1 VLNAKSK
8 RIVMA
13 LLRLPGFRSLLA
25 GFFLSTFAA
34 WASRT
39 AVLIWV
45 YALTHSGVMVSLV
58 GLAEALPLLLL
69 APIAGVFV
77 DRWSRARTMA
87 GAVVCQAAGLV
98 PLLLVHDKA
107 GIPIILAVTLLV
119 NAAAQFLMPAANA
132 AIPAVVGQEAIGP
145 ANSLVQL
152 INSLVLI
159 ASPGLA
165 SVLYAAIGPH
175 GLVLALI
182 GIYLLAVPL
191 LASVPAP
198 RPDKVGDAGTSVLTE
213 MRDGLRYVR
222 RSRLLSSL
230 IVVAFVALLGVG
242 ALGVLDVVFVNRA
255 LHLRAETV
263 GVLFAAN
270 GLGQLL
276 GGLAIFALGTRL
288 ADRYHLLLG
297 LAVLANGLALV
308 GYALA
313 PSLLVAALAVFLSGI
328 AFTPLIISFM
338 TILQLAAEDAYMGRV
353 NSLVNTGMAVAML
366 LSLSSGGALADLFGV
381 RQVIGGGAAILA
393 LAGLLSLAM
402 IRATPVRQ
410 PAIEEPL
417 AEALSA

>member
-1 VLNAKSK
+1 
-8 RIVMA
+8 MA
-13 LLRLPGFRSLLA
+13 LLRLPGFRALLA
-25 GFFLSTFAA
+25 GFFLSTFGA
-34 WASRT
+34 WAGRT
-39 AVLIWV
+39 AILIWV

-230 IVVAFVALLGVG
+230 VVVAFVALLGVG

-276 GGLAIFALGTRL
+276 GGLAIFALGTRV
-288 ADRYHLLLG
+288 AHRYHLLLG

-410 PAIEEPL
+410 PEIEEPL

>member
-1 VLNAKSK
+1 
-8 RIVMA
+8 MA
-13 LLRLPGFRSLLA
+13 LLRLPGFRALLA

-34 WASRT
+34 WAGRT
-39 AVLIWV
+39 AILIWV

-69 APIAGVFV
+69 APVAGVFV
-77 DRWSRARTMA
+77 DRWSRSRTMA
-87 GAVVCQAAGLV
+87 GAVLCQAAGLV

-107 GIPIILAVTLLV
+107 GIPVILLATLLV

-132 AIPAVVGQEAIGP
+132 ATPTLVGQDALGA

-152 INSLVLI
+152 LNSLVLV
-159 ASPGLA
+159 ASPALA

-175 GLVLALI
+175 GLVLVLI
-182 GIYLLAVPL
+182 AIYVMAVPL
-191 LASVPAP
+191 FASVPAP
-198 RPDKVGDAGTSVLTE
+198 RPEGVGNAGTSVLTE

-222 RSRLLSSL
+222 GSRLLSSL

-255 LHLRAETV
+255 LHLHAETV

-276 GGLAIFALGTRL
+276 GGMAIFALGTRV
-288 ADRYHLLLG
+288 AHRYHLLLG

-308 GYALA
+308 GYAFA
-313 PSLLVAALAVFLSGI
+313 PSLLVAALAVFLSGV

-366 LSLSSGGALADLFGV
+366 VSLSSGGALADLFGV

-410 PAIEEPL
+410 PAIEEPV

>member
-1 VLNAKSK
+1 
-8 RIVMA
+8 M
-13 LLRLPGFRSLLA
+13 
-25 GFFLSTFAA
+25 
-34 WASRT
+34 
-39 AVLIWV
+39 
-45 YALTHSGVMVSLV
+45 
-58 GLAEALPLLLL
+58 
-69 APIAGVFV
+69 
-77 DRWSRARTMA
+77 
-87 GAVVCQAAGLV
+87 
-98 PLLLVHDKA
+98 
-107 GIPIILAVTLLV
+107 

-152 INSLVLI
+152 INSMVLV
-159 ASPGLA
+159 ASPALA

-182 GIYLLAVPL
+182 AIYVLAVPL
-191 LASVPAP
+191 FASVPAP
-198 RPDKVGDAGTSVLTE
+198 RPDGVGDAGTSVLTE

-222 RSRLLSSL
+222 GSRLLSSL

-242 ALGVLDVVFVNRA
+242 ALGVLDVVFVNKA

-276 GGLAIFALGTRL
+276 GGLTIFALGTRV
-288 ADRYHLLLG
+288 ARSYHLLLG

-313 PSLLVAALAVFLSGI
+313 PSLLIAALAVFLSGI

-402 IRATPVRQ
+402 IRATPERQ
-410 PAIEEPL
+410 PAMEEPL

>member
-1 VLNAKSK
+1 
-8 RIVMA
+8 MA
-13 LLRLPGFRSLLA
+13 LLRLPGFRALLA
-25 GFFLSTFAA
+25 GFFLSTFGA
-34 WASRT
+34 WAGRT
-39 AVLIWV
+39 AILIWV

>member
-1 VLNAKSK
+1 
-8 RIVMA
+8 MA

-165 SVLYAAIGPH
+165 SVLYAATGPH

-230 IVVAFVALLGVG
+230 VVVAFVALLGVG

-276 GGLAIFALGTRL
+276 GGLAIFALGTRV
-288 ADRYHLLLG
+288 AHRYHLLLG

-410 PAIEEPL
+410 PEIEEPL